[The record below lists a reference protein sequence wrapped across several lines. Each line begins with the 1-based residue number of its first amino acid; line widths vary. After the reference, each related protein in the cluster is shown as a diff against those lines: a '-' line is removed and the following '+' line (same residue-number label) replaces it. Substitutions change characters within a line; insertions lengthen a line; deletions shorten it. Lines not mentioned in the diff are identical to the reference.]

1 MKTSESVVHPISP
14 EHPLVVGDEVKNV
27 MYGPA
32 KVIEAHNLEGVII
45 QWQDGTR
52 NWVDDK
58 TGINLYG
65 WEFEVTRISH
75 APTPEPNPSET
86 LPDGPDTQKADL
98 LEEADRVN
106 PRLMQATDEQ
116 IDAERERRA
125 NFPERRIASI
135 KKEMLARYG
144 EAWFKMM
151 LKDFENQV
159 RIHTR
164 ECILAE
170 QEGGSHE

>member
-1 MKTSESVVHPISP
+1 
-14 EHPLVVGDEVKNV
+14 VVGYPNAPDRGVVEDQ
-27 MYGPA
+27 PQ
-32 KVIEAHNLEGVII
+32 EGQV
-45 QWQDGTR
+45 
-52 NWVDDK
+52 WVRWNEGQGRGFNAFSAT
-58 TGINLYG
+58 TGRRLRVSEPCG
-65 WEFEVTRISH
+65 EWETLTRISH
-75 APTPEPNPSET
+75 APTPEPARLITKDQEGHWAHDFEKAD
-86 LPDGPDTQKADL
+86 LDAQKADL
-98 LEEADRVN
+98 LEEVDRVN

-116 IDAERERRA
+116 IEDERERRA

>member
-1 MKTSESVVHPISP
+1 
-14 EHPLVVGDEVKNV
+14 
-27 MYGPA
+27 
-32 KVIEAHNLEGVII
+32 
-45 QWQDGTR
+45 
-52 NWVDDK
+52 
-58 TGINLYG
+58 
-65 WEFEVTRISH
+65 
-75 APTPEPNPSET
+75 
-86 LPDGPDTQKADL
+86 
-98 LEEADRVN
+98 VN

-116 IDAERERRA
+116 IEDERERRA

-144 EAWFKMM
+144 EALFKMM